1 MSDTASEVV
10 VLMRW
15 NAVVARLVRGEGLI
29 SNSRK
34 IPASDPSNSLRARD
48 AGYKIRQ
55 RKRAAQPE
63 AVGQIA
69 RPYL

>member
-1 MSDTASEVV
+1 MSDTVSEVE

-15 NAVVARLVRGEGLI
+15 NAVVARLFRGEGLI

-48 AGYKIRQ
+48 AGYKIRR
-55 RKRAAQPE
+55 RKTASQTE
-63 AVGQIA
+63 AVGQIV